1 LLQLFHY
8 SVKLRC
14 VYNIVMLL
22 CEKTYVQVDPYCL
35 WRIILM
41 IKKYQLVVS
50 LILCLLML
58 SAIISYAVE
67 EFKIS
72 EYGNGKQIWFEAEHF
87 DERDSENVYKLGIAE
102 DAKEPTEGAYGDI
115 VTNVGGDGWL
125 RYNFDISHAGG
136 EAGDWRF
143 IGRVINPNNQSDWL
157 WVLGDDGDEIPKA
170 KPGHFQ
176 KNVEI
181 IFEENTPNWAWVR
194 TGIFGADGGTVN
206 KLQDGENVMIIYT
219 RQSAILVQYDVFLWS
234 SDLDYEPTDEDYDN
248 ATTPNLPVNPKG
260 LLTTTWG
267 NLKNR

>member
-1 LLQLFHY
+1 MINKGL
-8 SVKLRC
+8 K
-14 VYNIVMLL
+14 
-22 CEKTYVQVDPYCL
+22 
-35 WRIILM
+35 IL
-41 IKKYQLVVS
+41 S
-50 LILCLLML
+50 LCLCILFL
-58 SAIISYAVE
+58 SITMSFAVE
-67 EFKIS
+67 MFKIS

-87 DERDSENVYKLGIAE
+87 DERDSENVYKLGKAE
-102 DAKEPTEGAYGDI
+102 GAKEPSDGAYGDI

-157 WVLGDDGDEIPKA
+157 WVLGADGDEIPKE

-176 KNVEI
+176 KDVDI
-181 IFEENTPNWAWVR
+181 IFEENTPAWDWVR

-206 KLQDGENVMIIYT
+206 KLKDGENVMIIYT

-234 SDLDYEPTDEDYDN
+234 SDLEYDPTDEDYEN
-248 ATTPNLPVNPKG
+248 ATVGSLPVNPKD

-267 NLKNR
+267 DLKNR